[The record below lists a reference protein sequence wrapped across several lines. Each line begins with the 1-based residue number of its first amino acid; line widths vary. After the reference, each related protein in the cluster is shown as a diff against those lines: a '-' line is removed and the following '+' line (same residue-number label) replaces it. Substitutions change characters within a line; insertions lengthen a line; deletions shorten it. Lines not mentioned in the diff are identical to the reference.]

1 MQQKD
6 KKDFI
11 MATTV
16 LNTAQQNI
24 LRMLSFVKDEKTVSD
39 VENVLKEHFA
49 QKLDSSL
56 DALIDNRSITIDTIQ
71 SWGNEHMRTSYK

>member
-1 MQQKD
+1 
-6 KKDFI
+6 

-24 LRMLSFVKDEKTVSD
+24 LRILSFVKDDKTISD
-39 VENVLKEHFA
+39 VENVLKEYFA

-56 DALIDNRSITIDTIQ
+56 DSLIDNGSITIDTIQ
-71 SWGNEHMRTSYK
+71 SWGDEHMRTLYK

>member
-1 MQQKD
+1 
-6 KKDFI
+6 

-16 LNTAQQNI
+16 LNTAQKNI

-39 VENVLKEHFA
+39 VENILKEHFS

-56 DALIDNRSITIDTIQ
+56 DALIDNGSITIDTIQ
-71 SWGNEHMRTSYK
+71 SWENEHMRTPYK

>member
-1 MQQKD
+1 ME
-6 KKDFI
+6 
-11 MATTV
+11 ATI
-16 LNTAQQNI
+16 LNAAQQNI

-49 QKLDSSL
+49 KKLDSSL
-56 DALIDNRSITIDTIQ
+56 DVLIDDGAITIDTIQ

>member
-1 MQQKD
+1 
-6 KKDFI
+6 
-11 MATTV
+11 MATTI

-49 QKLDSSL
+49 QKLDSSI
-56 DALIDNRSITIDTIQ
+56 DALIDNGSITIDTIR

>member
-1 MQQKD
+1 
-6 KKDFI
+6 

-24 LRMLSFVKDEKTVSD
+24 LLILSFVKDDKTISD
-39 VENVLKEHFA
+39 VENVLKEFFA

-56 DALIDNRSITIDTIQ
+56 DSLIDNGSITIDTIQ
-71 SWGNEHMRTSYK
+71 SWGDEHMRTLYK

>member
-1 MQQKD
+1 ME
-6 KKDFI
+6 
-11 MATTV
+11 ATI

-49 QKLDSSL
+49 KKLDSCL
-56 DALIDNRSITIDTIQ
+56 DDLIIDGSITADTIE
-71 SWGNEHMRTSYK
+71 SWGKEHMRTPYK